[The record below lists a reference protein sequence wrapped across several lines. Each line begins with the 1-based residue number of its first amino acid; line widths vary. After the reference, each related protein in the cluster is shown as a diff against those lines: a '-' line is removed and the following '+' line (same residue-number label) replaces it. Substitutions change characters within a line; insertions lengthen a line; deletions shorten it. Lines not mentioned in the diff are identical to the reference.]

1 MVAKKESLKVIPWER
16 TGVRLATGGRTIK
29 MIQPVCPNAAV
40 GAGCADKEYGAW
52 WVKCEEAGHNPYYQV
67 EEVKTQI
74 PIISE
79 SESGR
84 KLVTGHEEEIELVES
99 VRTNQVA
106 YYNRV
111 NSKQGV
117 EQKRF
122 FHGWKLPEEMGYAPM
137 CEFRNCYAA
146 FPEVKTRYGNYCNE
160 EEARMVIADERHV
173 VLEVMLPD
181 KRQDQIE
188 GIAIR

>member
-1 MVAKKESLKVIPWER
+1 MVAKKDLKVIPWER

-29 MIQPVCPNAAV
+29 MLQPVCPNAAV
-40 GAGCADKEYGAW
+40 GSGCESKGEPGW
-52 WVKCEEAGHNPYYQV
+52 WVSCEKAGHNPYFQV
-67 EEVKTQI
+67 EEVKTQT

-84 KLVTGHEEEIELVES
+84 KLVTGHQEEIELVES
-99 VRTNQVA
+99 VRTNQVP
-106 YYNRV
+106 YYERV

-122 FHGWKLPEEMGYAPM
+122 FHGWKNPEEMGFAPM
-137 CEFRNCYAA
+137 CEFRNCYAP
-146 FPEVKTRYGNYCNE
+146 FPEVKTRYGSFCSE

-181 KRQDQIE
+181 KRADQIE
-188 GIAIR
+188 GITIR